1 MAVKDVKEYYEK
13 VSADYHELILTL
25 QDMEEEYK
33 NNLVSPDTLKNL
45 EKQIEPIKTNFRT
58 ISYIIFL
65 LNKPTKKSKHE
76 RYRKQNKKILEN
88 CKTLD
93 EVKEENKTVLNNIR
107 AGN

>member
-13 VSADYHELILTL
+13 VAADYHELILTL

-33 NNLVSPDTLKNL
+33 NNLVSPETLKNL

-65 LNKPTKKSKHE
+65 LNKPKKKSKQQ
-76 RYRKQNKKILEN
+76 RYTKQNKKLLED

-93 EVKEENKTVLNNIR
+93 DVREENKTVLNNIK

>member
-13 VSADYHELILTL
+13 VAADYHELILTL

-65 LNKPTKKSKHE
+65 LNKPTKKSKKQ
-76 RYRKQNKKILEN
+76 RYTKQNKKLLED

-93 EVKEENKTVLNNIR
+93 DVREENKTVLNNIK

>member
-1 MAVKDVKEYYEK
+1 MAVKDVHDYYNK
-13 VSADYHELILTL
+13 ISSDYHELILTL
-25 QDMEEEYK
+25 KDMEEEYK
-33 NNLVSPDTLKNL
+33 NNLVSPETLKNL

-76 RYRKQNKKILEN
+76 RYKKQNKKLLED
-88 CKTLD
+88 CRTLQ
-93 EVKEENKTVLNNIR
+93 EVQQENKTVLNNIK

>member
-65 LNKPTKKSKHE
+65 LNKPTKKSKQE
-76 RYRKQNKKILEN
+76 RYRKQNKKTLEN

-93 EVKEENKTVLNNIR
+93 DVREENKTVLTNIK

>member
-13 VSADYHELILTL
+13 VAKDYHELILTL

-33 NNLVSPDTLKNL
+33 NNLVSPETLKNL

-65 LNKPTKKSKHE
+65 LNKPTKKSKQQ
-76 RYRKQNKKILEN
+76 RYTKQNKKLLED

-93 EVKEENKTVLNNIR
+93 DVREENKTVLNNIR

>member
-58 ISYIIFL
+58 ISYIIYL
-65 LNKPTKKSKHE
+65 LNRPTKKSKQN
-76 RYRKQNKKILEN
+76 RYKKQNKKLLEMSR
-88 CKTLD
+88 TLE
-93 EVKEENKTVLNNIR
+93 EVQQENKTVLNNIR

>member
-1 MAVKDVKEYYEK
+1 MSVKDVKDYYDK
-13 VSADYHELILTL
+13 VSEDYHQLVVTL
-25 QDMEEEYK
+25 RDMEEEYR
-33 NNLVSPDTLKNL
+33 NNLVSPETLKNL

-65 LNKPTKKSKHE
+65 LNKPTKKSKQE

>member
-1 MAVKDVKEYYEK
+1 MAVKDVHDYYNK
-13 VSADYHELILTL
+13 ISSDYHELILTL
-25 QDMEEEYK
+25 KDMEEEYK
-33 NNLVSPDTLKNL
+33 NNLVSPETLKNL

-76 RYRKQNKKILEN
+76 RYKKQNKKLLED
-88 CKTLD
+88 CKTLE
-93 EVKEENKTVLNNIR
+93 EVQQENRTVLNNIK

>member
-1 MAVKDVKEYYEK
+1 MSVKDVKDYYDK
-13 VSADYHELILTL
+13 VSNDYHELILTL

-58 ISYIIFL
+58 ISYIIYL
-65 LNKPTKKSKHE
+65 LNRPTKKSKHE
-76 RYRKQNKKILEN
+76 RYKNQNKKLLED
-88 CKTLD
+88 CRTLE
-93 EVKEENKTVLNNIR
+93 EVQQENKTVLNNIK